1 MQHGRPDGEV
11 RHHGDLGNIE
21 STSSTGITTITV
33 TDRVINLQKDSD
45 ANIINRT
52 IVIHEQP
59 DNFTGTAGNAGPRI
73 ACCIVTA
80 RRIEAVCNLVE
91 ANGSG
96 VRGSLRL
103 AQADNS
109 SEVTI
114 QGNITNLEVGQH
126 GFHVHEKGSTNSDC
140 TAAGKHFDV
149 GVST

>member
-91 ANGSG
+91 ANSSGITGALHLHQPGNSSG
-96 VRGSLRL
+96 V
-103 AQADNS
+103 
-109 SEVTI
+109 TI
-114 QGNITNLEVGQH
+114 HGNITNLAAGNH
-126 GFHVHEKGSTNSDC
+126 GFHVHTIGSTDNDC
-140 TAAGKHFDV
+140 KNAGPHFHK
-149 GVST
+149 GVS